1 MPCPKLRCLS
11 KALYQMY
18 KTVLGQGKASHVLA
32 PTPTDV
38 TISHQ
43 KIRLRPHAQ
52 THART
57 HAHARTYAH
66 LLLRERFA

>member
-11 KALYQMY
+11 KVLYQMY